1 MGYGLAG
8 IAGRSFLLS
17 SNDEV
22 DFMIH
27 AYKSFKIFGQEVSI
41 NTTQV
46 TTVIVWLTLVILALI
61 ARRSIMNGD
70 PDKPTGIQN
79 VAEFFVEF
87 LDGMVNNSMGRHAP
101 KYANYIL
108 ALMSFIFVSNI
119 SGLFGLRPPTADFG
133 TTFGLAIITF
143 VLIQYAAFKTSKFK
157 AITGLFEP
165 LPILFPINLI
175 GEFATPLSLSLRLF
189 GNVMAGTIM
198 LALWYGLLP
207 WFAKLGLPV
216 FLHAYFDLFS
226 GAIQTYVFSML
237 TMVFITDKLNA

>member
-8 IAGRSFLLS
+8 IAGKSFLLAS
-17 SNDEV
+17 GDNV

-27 AYKSFKIFGQEVSI
+27 AYKDLTVFGQKVSI
-41 NTTQV
+41 NTTHV
-46 TTVIVWLTLVILALI
+46 ATVIVWVTLVILALI

-79 VAEFFVEF
+79 IAEMFVET
-87 LDGMVNNSMGRHAP
+87 LDGVVDNCMG
-101 KYANYIL
+101 KYSKKYKNYIL
-108 ALMSFIFVSNI
+108 TLMSFIFLSNI
-119 SGLFGLRPPTADFG
+119 SGLFGLRPPTADYG

-143 VLIQYAAFKTSKFK
+143 VLIQYAAFKTSKLAVFTDLFK
-157 AITGLFEP
+157 PIP
-165 LPILFPINLI
+165 LLFPINLI

-207 WFAKLGLPV
+207 WFVKLGLPV
-216 FLHAYFDLFS
+216 FLHIYFDLFS

-237 TMVFITDKLNA
+237 TMVFITNKLDA